1 MTGPEERGDVSD
13 ASIAPAPQ
21 RPRRPALVELAA
33 ALLIVSGLSSILTT
47 FLAEMQ
53 GTGTGPTGVL
63 ILALNVLMIV
73 TGILIRRGRA
83 WRLGL
88 NVAAIALFIELTL
101 LPSAFGILFAAMDA
115 LVLFALIR
123 HRAWF
128 QWSADDAEA
137 DAATAPDASDRP
149 GATDR

>member
-1 MTGPEERGDVSD
+1 
-13 ASIAPAPQ
+13 
-21 RPRRPALVELAA
+21 
-33 ALLIVSGLSSILTT
+33 
-47 FLAEMQ
+47 MQ
-53 GTGTGPTGVL
+53 GTGTGPTGAL
-63 ILALNVLMIV
+63 ILALNGLMIV

-101 LPSAFGILFAAMDA
+101 LPSAFGVLFAAMDA

-128 QWSADDAEA
+128 QWSPDDAARVDAADPDAA
-137 DAATAPDASDRP
+137 DAADTDAADTDAADTDAP
-149 GATDR
+149 ATTGR